1 MEDPPH
7 PVVYRE
13 EVLSIMGAPADI
25 VVDVPGIRALLAA
38 RRAREEPTG

>member
-1 MEDPPH
+1 MDDSSE

-13 EVLSIMGAPADI
+13 EVLPIMGAPADI